1 MYDDGIKIDCL
12 HLYLQMLLV
21 KIGGITKVCFVIRAE
36 LGIIGEHNENR
47 SIKLNQLLIKHA
59 LCYMQICDK
68 HVCHITTPS

>member
-21 KIGGITKVCFVIRAE
+21 KTGGISKVCFFIRVK

-47 SIKLNQLLIKHA
+47 
-59 LCYMQICDK
+59 
-68 HVCHITTPS
+68 